1 MDLISPADSPFFI
14 YFFQLSEFGNVKLFQ
29 CNPNDARA
37 QYRSIRLPRRPQK
50 SSVPLCLPFGIVGA
64 AINSVAFYHPL
75 AGGHVNAVEGGTTEG
90 FDICGGHADPTE
102 SYHYH
107 KIPEKHLDPKERN
120 SNLHAPE
127 HDQCPYTVGEVDKMI
142 GMIFYNFNPLKTFWC
157 HFVD

>member
-1 MDLISPADSPFFI
+1 MNRFQFPRTWLSQQILLFYFTFFW
-14 YFFQLSEFGNVKLFQ
+14 LSDFGTVKLFQ

-50 SSVPLCLPFGIVGA
+50 SSIPLCLPFGIVGV

-75 AGGHVNAVEGGTTEG
+75 AGGHVNAMEGGTTEG

-127 HDQCPYTVGEVDKMI
+127 HNQCPKDLVVPTNPPFL
-142 GMIFYNFNPLKTFWC
+142 FYFFL
-157 HFVD
+157 VI